1 MITSIVSVIAWLVAN
16 QDLVKQGEQVVVDA
30 VQGAISAWNSFTSG
44 AMTQD
49 QLQAAW
55 TAAGVDL
62 AAVEAQAT
70 AAGL

>member
-1 MITSIVSVIAWLVAN
+1 MIASITAVISWLVAN
-16 QDLVKQGEQVVVDA
+16 PQIVAGGERVVVDA
-30 VQGAISAWNSFTSG
+30 VKSAIAAWDSFTAGS
-44 AMTQD
+44 MTTE

-62 AAVEAQAT
+62 AAVEAQAN